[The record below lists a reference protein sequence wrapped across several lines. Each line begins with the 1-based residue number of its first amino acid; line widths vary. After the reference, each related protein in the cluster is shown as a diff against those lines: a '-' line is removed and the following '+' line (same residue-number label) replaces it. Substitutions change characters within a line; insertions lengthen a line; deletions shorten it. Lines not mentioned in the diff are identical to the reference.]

1 MSAGTTQ
8 RQQRRADMH
17 GHCLWLLDK
26 AGPEYAMTAADWYEA
41 NEPWHLDGLG
51 KRIRADIEKRR
62 LHDPDQ

>member
-1 MSAGTTQ
+1 
-8 RQQRRADMH
+8 MH